1 MRCQSSRE
9 RWDRR
14 RSAWHQCLV
23 AWVRNAMIASLLL
36 GTA

>member
-1 MRCQSSRE
+1 MRSQSRRE
-9 RWDRR
+9 RWLRR
-14 RSAWHQCLV
+14 RSAQHQCLT